1 MSRRELG
8 RIIRLQV
15 QQASLKTG
23 PKPHQT
29 YSPFPHLTSVQ
40 ALRLNAD
47 GVVGIDER
55 GTMLPDVHNATHPA
69 SKFRGENGI
78 SIGFTSHYAAI
89 RERFGDH
96 LTDGIAGESMLVECA
111 EPVSLEM
118 IGKGIVIMSDHGA
131 VEIGPWVVM
140 HPCAPFSKFCLRM
153 SGETKPDR
161 RVTET
166 LQFLDNG
173 MRGFSAVYPADA
185 GVAEIRV
192 GDRVLLMDS

>member
-78 SIGFTSHYAAI
+78 SIGFTSHYAAM
-89 RERFGDH
+89 RSRFGNH
-96 LTDGIAGESMLVECA
+96 LTDGIAGENMLVECA
-111 EPVSLEM
+111 ETITLDMISRGLVIVSDRGE
-118 IGKGIVIMSDHGA
+118 

-140 HPCAPFSKFCLRM
+140 HPCAPFSKFCLHM
-153 SGETKPDR
+153 PGETKPDR

-166 LQFLDNG
+166 LQFLDDG
-173 MRGFSAVYPADA
+173 MRGFSAVYPSDG
-185 GVAEIRV
+185 GVAEIKV
-192 GDRVLLMDS
+192 DDTVWLIDR